1 MMPTARKFGLVLA
14 AAVCSC
20 SLLVGCGGGAPPA
33 PPPGGDG
40 TSPPQA
46 QRVPLNDLGSG
57 TYLGFSGGLYP
68 GGSNDPP
75 AAHAAAGVAR
85 ASAIRRLDAAGNPDP
100 NGSYI
105 LLSIGMSNTT
115 QEFCGGSS
123 STNCTP
129 WSFMGQAAADPAV
142 RRDGLVIVDGAMGGR
157 SASFWDSPADPDY
170 DRIRDTILT
179 PRGLS
184 ERQVQAVWMK
194 VANPRPSVSLP
205 AEQADAITLLMQ
217 MGNILRALKTR
228 YPNLQLVFAS
238 SRIYAGFATT
248 DLNPEPYAYESGFA
262 VKWLIEAQIAQ
273 MAQGRIVDVRAGDLD
288 YNTVAPWVGWGPYL
302 WADGTRPRSDGLI
315 WEPADF
321 QNDGTHPSQS
331 GEQKVGK
338 MLLEFLKTSPFS
350 RCWFTTNPCP

>member
-1 MMPTARKFGLVLA
+1 MRPRQFGLFLIVVA
-14 AAVCSC
+14 CPG
-20 SLLVGCGGGAPPA
+20 LLLGCAGGGPT
-33 PPPGGDG
+33 PPGGDG
-40 TSPPQA
+40 TSPPPAA

-57 TYLGFSGGLYP
+57 TYLDFPGGLYP
-68 GGSNDPP
+68 NGSNDPP
-75 AAHAAAGVAR
+75 AAHTAAGLAR
-85 ASAIRRLDAAGNPDP
+85 AGAIRPLDPAGNPDP

-115 QEFCGGSS
+115 QEFCGGNS
-123 STNCTP
+123 STNCSS
-129 WSFMGQAAADPAV
+129 WSFMGQAAADPVV
-142 RRDGLVIVDGAMGGR
+142 RKSGLVILDGAMGGR
-157 SASFWDSPADPDY
+157 SASFWDSPADEDY
-170 DRIRDTILT
+170 DRIRDTILA

-184 ERQVQAVWMK
+184 ELQVQVVWMK
-194 VANPRPSVSLP
+194 VANPRPTVSLP
-205 AEQADAITLLMQ
+205 SEQADAITLLMQ

-262 VKWLIEAQIAQ
+262 VKWLVEAQIEQ
-273 MAQGRIVDVRAGDLD
+273 MAQGRIVDARAGDLN

-315 WEPADF
+315 WEPTDF
-321 QNDGTHPSQS
+321 QRDGTHPSQS
-331 GEQKVGK
+331 GEQKVGR

-350 RCWFTTNPCP
+350 RCWFTTTCP

>member
-1 MMPTARKFGLVLA
+1 MAMHTRQLPLRLA
-14 AAVCSC
+14 AAVYSL
-20 SLLVGCGGGAPPA
+20 SLLLGCAGGAPPPTPPGDDA
-33 PPPGGDG
+33 NPPP
-40 TSPPQA
+40 
-46 QRVPLNDLGSG
+46 QRVPLNDLGTGS
-57 TYLGFSGGLYP
+57 YLGFSGGLYS
-68 GGSNDPP
+68 GGSNVPP
-75 AAHAAAGVAR
+75 AGHTTAGLAR
-85 ASAIRRLDAAGNPDP
+85 ANAIRRLDAAGNPDP

-115 QEFCGGSS
+115 QEFCGGTG
-123 STNCTP
+123 STNCTS
-129 WSFMGQAAADPAV
+129 WSFMGQAAADAAV
-142 RRDGLVIVDGAMGGR
+142 NKSGLIIIDGAMGGR

-170 DRIRDTILT
+170 DRIRDEILA

-184 ERQVQAVWMK
+184 ELQVQAAWMK
-194 VANPRPSVSLP
+194 VANPRPTVSLP
-205 AEQADAITLLMQ
+205 AEEADAVTLLMQ

-238 SRIYAGFATT
+238 SRIYAGFATSA
-248 DLNPEPYAYESGFA
+248 LNPEPYAYESGFS

-273 MAQGRIVDVRAGDLD
+273 MAQARIVDLRAGDLN

-302 WADGTRPRSDGLI
+302 WADGTNPRSDGLI

-321 QNDGTHPSQS
+321 QSDGTHPSQS

-350 RCWFTTNPCP
+350 RCWFATAASCP

>member
-1 MMPTARKFGLVLA
+1 MRPQLFGLFLFVVA
-14 AAVCSC
+14 CPG
-20 SLLVGCGGGAPPA
+20 LLLGCAGSGTT
-33 PPPGGDG
+33 PPGGDS
-40 TSPPQA
+40 TSPPPAA
-46 QRVPLNDLGSG
+46 QRVPLNDLGST
-57 TYLGFSGGLYP
+57 TYLGFPGGLYP
-68 GGSNDPP
+68 NASNDPP
-75 AAHAAAGVAR
+75 AAHTAAGLAR
-85 ASAIRRLDAAGNPDP
+85 AGAIRPLDPSGNPDP

-115 QEFCGGSS
+115 QEFCGGNS
-123 STNCTP
+123 STNCSS

-142 RRDGLVIVDGAMGGR
+142 RKSGLVILDGAMGGR
-157 SASFWDSPADPDY
+157 SASFWDSPADVDY
-170 DRIRDTILT
+170 DRIRDTILI

-184 ERQVQAVWMK
+184 ELQVQAVWMK
-194 VANPRPSVSLP
+194 VANPRPTVSLP
-205 AEQADAITLLMQ
+205 SEQADAITLLMQ

-262 VKWLIEAQIAQ
+262 VKWLVEAQIVQ
-273 MAQGRIVDVRAGDLD
+273 MAQGSIVDVRAGDLN

-321 QNDGTHPSQS
+321 QSDGTHPSQS
-331 GEQKVGK
+331 GEQKVGRL
-338 MLLEFLKTSPFS
+338 LLEFLKTSPFS
-350 RCWFTTNPCP
+350 RCWFTTTCP